1 MSSEY
6 ERRIIHGIP
15 VFVQRGASKTESIDI
30 YSWTEQPKRIGS
42 YDPAKQRINI
52 DEAAVTGLKPVA
64 DKWRAT
70 QIARSRAELRT
81 GR

>member
-15 VFVQRGASKTESIDI
+15 VFVQRGASKTESITV
-30 YSWTEQPKRIGS
+30 YSWTEQPVAIGNW
-42 YDPAKQRINI
+42 DPAKQRITINN
-52 DEAAVTGLKPVA
+52 ASALKPVA

>member
-15 VFVQRGASKTESIDI
+15 VFVQRGASKTEPIDI

-42 YDPAKQRINI
+42 YDPAKQRIDINH
-52 DEAAVTGLKPVA
+52 AAVDGLKPVA
-64 DKWRAT
+64 DNWRAT